1 MKAVKKKSKSSEWYA
16 KNGTEK
22 KDSYNKKYH
31 QSKKRKKYR
40 AFLNKKNR
48 EMGTYG
54 NGDGKDV
61 SHLKSGGV
69 VLEDQSKNRARN
81 RGRK

>member
-22 KDSYNKKYH
+22 KDAYNKEYH
-31 QSKKRKKYR
+31 KSKDRKKYR

-54 NGDGKDV
+54 NGDQKDV
-61 SHLKSGGV
+61 SHKKDGGV
-69 VLEDQSKNRARN
+69 MLEHQSKNRARN
-81 RGRK
+81 RGKA

>member
-1 MKAVKKKSKSSEWYA
+1 MKAIKNKSKSSDWYA

-22 KDSYNKKYH
+22 KDAYNKEYH
-31 QSKKRKKYR
+31 KSKKRKKYR

-54 NGDGKDV
+54 NGDQKDV
-61 SHLKSGGV
+61 SHKKGGGV
-69 VLEDQSKNRARN
+69 MLEQQSKNRARN
-81 RGRK
+81 RSKA

>member
-22 KDSYNKKYH
+22 KDAYNKKYH
-31 QSKKRKKYR
+31 QSKERKKYR

-48 EMGTYG
+48 DLGTYG
-54 NGDGKDV
+54 NGDKKDV
-61 SHLKSGGV
+61 SHKKDGGV
-69 VLEDQSKNRARN
+69 MLEHQSANRARN
-81 RGRK
+81 RSKK